1 MKGHGVSVPEC
12 VFGGPGGAVALGFAA
27 DALFNMLVDDFQSGG
42 GSHLIVTP
50 SGQMVRTHPQDTIV
64 GSTKVRNVNDFTSGP
79 AGSNPLGTD
88 MSETNALL
96 KELIRA
102 FNDKTDVNTRT
113 TDALA
118 NRIVT
123 GIGNL

>member
-1 MKGHGVSVPEC
+1 
-12 VFGGPGGAVALGFAA
+12 
-27 DALFNMLVDDFQSGG
+27 
-42 GSHLIVTP
+42 
-50 SGQMVRTHPQDTIV
+50 
-64 GSTKVRNVNDFTSGP
+64 
-79 AGSNPLGTD
+79 

-113 TDALA
+113 NDALA